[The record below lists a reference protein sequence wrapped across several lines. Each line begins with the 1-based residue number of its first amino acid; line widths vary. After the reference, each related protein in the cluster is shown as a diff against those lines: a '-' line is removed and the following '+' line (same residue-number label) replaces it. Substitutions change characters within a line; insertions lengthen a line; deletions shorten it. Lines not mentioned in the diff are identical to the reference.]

1 MRWQKRA
8 RLVVAIFGIGVA
20 AAVFFAI
27 GEREPPKAAPAVE
40 RMDPNAVIETSGC
53 DIRRLTALRQD
64 FRVTCDRQL
73 AYEDG
78 TSKLYGVRIDL
89 RERQGRDFVIV
100 GDEAVANDKARE
112 ISLTGGVKLTAS
124 DGFELTTGTASFRE
138 SDGIVRTP
146 GAVSFGRGQMS
157 GRGVGMT
164 YDRNADILTI
174 AQQAHVT
181 FVDEEGAS
189 SGEFAAGA
197 ATLDRTQNFLA
208 LEGSVHAVRD
218 GQTIDAERARA
229 HLTEKEEA
237 ITSIELRGSARVAGG
252 STAFEAMS
260 ARDIDLDYSDDGETL
275 EGARLAGAATIGLKG
290 QSGGAGRRMSGESL
304 TLALAPDGAVTSAVG
319 RDGVQL
325 ELPAGE
331 GTPARQV
338 KARTLDA
345 EGAPGKGLTSA
356 RFRDDVQFRE
366 ETGEGTAPRTAQ
378 SRTLAV
384 ALDGETFDSAVFS
397 GRVRFADGRLSASAA
412 GARYEPAKGVL
423 RLEGSEDGE
432 GPRVADE
439 RIAIEAESIDV
450 TLEGP
455 SMIASGGVKTRLRA
469 SDTAPGLLTK
479 EQPANVSANRLEYG
493 GDPRRAVYSGAAQLW
508 QGDTAIRADRITL
521 DQGSGNLLASG
532 NARST
537 LSIDGAASVGR
548 AEEVRYDNE
557 ARQITYTGAIRAAPV
572 GATAAA
578 PAGAIGAGPV
588 GGVPAAPAGANT
600 TSPGRATTAA
610 PAGLPAQLS
619 GPQGDLT
626 AARIVVI
633 LAKEESRMDRLEA
646 SGGVTL
652 RLDDRVASGAQLTF
666 HAADERYVMTG
677 AAAAPVRV
685 VEPCRE
691 TTGSTLTFF
700 KSTDRIVVDGNEQIR
715 TRTTSGGGCPQP
727 PSAR

>member
-20 AAVFFAI
+20 GVVFFAI

-40 RMDPNAVIETSGC
+40 RMDPNALIETSGC

-124 DGFELTTGTASFRE
+124 DGFELATGTASFRE
-138 SDGIVRTP
+138 SDGVVRTP

-189 SGEFAAGA
+189 RGEFTAGA

-208 LEGSVHAVRD
+208 LEGSVHAVRG

-252 STAFEAMS
+252 SSAFDAMS
-260 ARDIDLDYSDDGETL
+260 ARDIDLHYSDDGDTL

-290 QSGGAGRRMSGESL
+290 QNGGAGRRMSGESL
-304 TLALAPDGAVTSAVG
+304 TLALADGAVTSAIG

-366 ETGEGTAPRTAQ
+366 EAGGGTAPRTAQ
-378 SRTLAV
+378 SRTLAA
-384 ALDGETFDSAVFS
+384 ALDGETFTSAVFS
-397 GRVRFADGRLSASAA
+397 GRVRFADQRLTASAA

-455 SMIASGGVKTRLRA
+455 SMIASGRVKTRLRA
-469 SDTAPGLLTK
+469 SDTAPGLLAR
-479 EQPANVSANRLEYG
+479 EQPAHVSAGRLEYA
-493 GDPRRAVYSGAAQLW
+493 GDAQRAVYSGAAQLW

-537 LSIDGAASVGR
+537 LAIDGAASVGR
-548 AEEVRYDNE
+548 AEEIRYENDE
-557 ARQITYTGAIRAAPV
+557 RQITYGGAIPAAPAIPAATAGASPAAPAAAIPAAPV
-572 GATAAA
+572 GA
-578 PAGAIGAGPV
+578 IG
-588 GGVPAAPAGANT
+588 
-600 TSPGRATTAA
+600 AA

-619 GPQGDLT
+619 GPQGDLV

-646 SGGVTL
+646 FDGVTL
-652 RLDDRVASGAQLTF
+652 RLDDRVASGARLTF
-666 HAADERYVMTG
+666 HAADERYVMAG

-691 TTGSTLTFF
+691 TTGHTLIFF
-700 KSTDRIVVDGNEQIR
+700 KSTDRIVVDGDEQIR

>member
-1 MRWQKRA
+1 MGLTCRPAILYRMRWQKRA

-20 AAVFFAI
+20 GVVFFAI
-27 GEREPPKAAPAVE
+27 GEREQPKAAPAVE

-53 DIRRLTALRQD
+53 DIRRLTAVRQD

-78 TSKLYGVRIDL
+78 TSKLYGVRIDVK
-89 RERQGRDFVIV
+89 ERQGRDFVII

-112 ISLTGGVKLTAS
+112 ISLTGGVTLTAS
-124 DGFELTTGTASFRE
+124 DGFELATGTASFRE
-138 SDGIVRTP
+138 SDGVVRTP

-189 SGEFAAGA
+189 SGEFTAGA

-208 LEGSVHAVRD
+208 LEGSVHAVRG

-229 HLTEKEEA
+229 HLTEQEDA
-237 ITSIELRGSARVAGG
+237 ITSIELRDSARVAGG
-252 STAFEAMS
+252 SSAFDAMS
-260 ARDIDLDYSDDGETL
+260 ARDIDLHYTDDGKTL

-290 QSGGAGRRMSGESL
+290 QNGGAGRRMSGESL
-304 TLALAPDGAVTSAVG
+304 TLALAPDGAVTSAIG

-366 ETGEGTAPRTAQ
+366 EAGEGKAPRTAQ

-384 ALDGETFDSAVFS
+384 VLDGETFDSAVFS
-397 GRVRFADGRLSASAA
+397 GRVRFADQGLTASAA
-412 GARYEPAKGVL
+412 AGRYEPAEGVL
-423 RLEGSEDGE
+423 RLDGSEDGE

-455 SMIASGGVKTRLRA
+455 SMIASGRVKTRLRA
-469 SDTAPGLLTK
+469 SDTAPGLLTT
-479 EQPANVSANRLEYG
+479 EQPANVSAGRLEYEG
-493 GDPRRAVYSGAAQLW
+493 GAQRAVYSGAAQLW

-521 DQGSGNLLASG
+521 DQRSGNLLASG

-537 LSIDGAASVGR
+537 LTIDGAASVGR
-548 AEEVRYDNE
+548 AQDIRYDNDGRE
-557 ARQITYTGAIRAAPV
+557 ITYGGAIPDA
-572 GATAAA
+572 
-578 PAGAIGAGPV
+578 
-588 GGVPAAPAGANT
+588 PAAPAGAKT
-600 TSPGRATTAA
+600 ASPGGATTAG

-619 GPQGDLT
+619 GPQGDLVAT
-626 AARIVVI
+626 RIVVI
-633 LAKEESRMDRLEA
+633 LAKEESRLDRLEA
-646 SGGVTL
+646 FGGVTL
-652 RLDDRVASGAQLTF
+652 RLEERVASGARLTF
-666 HAADERYVMTG
+666 HAADERYVMAG

-691 TTGSTLTFF
+691 TTGKTLTFF
-700 KSTDRIVVDGNEQIR
+700 KSTDRIIVDGNEQIR